1 MGSLSEFELI
11 QRYFVREHALSA
23 SIQLGIGD
31 DCALLC
37 PAEGM
42 SLAVSTDMLV
52 EGRHF
57 LSTIAPERLGHK
69 ALAVNLS
76 DLAAMGA
83 KPVAFT
89 LAVSLPVVNEKWC
102 ERFAKGLFTLADK
115 HHCTLIGGDTTAGPL
130 NISITIFGH
139 STVTSALRRNGAQAG
154 DDIYISHP
162 HHDGIGAPR
171 LLYEALCH
179 RATLP
184 HDSFELA
191 MQRMEMPNPRV
202 DLGMALQG
210 IASSA
215 IDLSDGLL
223 GDLNHILKTSHVG
236 ARIEADIIPKS
247 PVLHHQPIAIQRLC
261 TLSGGDD
268 YELLFT
274 APKNKRAQVLAA
286 AHQSEVGVTLIGC
299 IETQQGIRLYDARGQ
314 HVPQIYQSFDHFQ
327 NQS

>member
-11 QRYFVREHALSA
+11 QRYFVRECAFSTN
-23 SIQLGIGD
+23 IQLGIGD
-31 DCALLC
+31 DCALLH
-37 PAEGM
+37 PSEGM

-57 LSTIAPERLGHK
+57 LSTIAPDRLGHK

-83 KPVAFT
+83 KPMAFT
-89 LAVSLPVVNEKWC
+89 LSVSMPAVNEKWC
-102 ERFAKGLFTLADK
+102 ERFAKGLFALAD
-115 HHCTLIGGDTTAGPL
+115 HHQCALIGGDTTAGPL
-130 NISITIFGH
+130 SISITVFGQ
-139 STVTSALRRNGAQAG
+139 TTAISALRRNGAQVG

-162 HHDGIGAPR
+162 HHEGIGAPR

-191 MQRMEMPNPRV
+191 MQRMELPEPRV
-202 DLGMALQG
+202 GLGMALQG
-210 IASSA
+210 VASST

-223 GDLNHILKTSHVG
+223 GDLEHILKASHVG
-236 ARIEADIIPKS
+236 ARIEADMIPKS
-247 PVLHHQPIAIQRLC
+247 SVLHHQPIALQRLC

-274 APKNKRAQVLAA
+274 APRSKRAQVLAA
-286 AHQSEVGVTLIGC
+286 AHQNQIGVTPIGI
-299 IETQQGIRLYDARGQ
+299 IEAQHGVRLYDARGQ

-327 NQS
+327 N